1 MREYVT
7 LRVSSFACFACE
19 LHCTIPFAFL
29 FQVLEGYGQTES
41 SGAATIGKITDTTPG
56 LYEQGG
62 EGGRGLG
69 DASKG
74 NFHDSSIPYSD
85 PVKYSS

>member
-1 MREYVT
+1 M
-7 LRVSSFACFACE
+7 FACE

-56 LYEQGG
+56 LYEREEREG
-62 EGGRGLG
+62 EG
-69 DASKG
+69 
-74 NFHDSSIPYSD
+74 
-85 PVKYSS
+85 